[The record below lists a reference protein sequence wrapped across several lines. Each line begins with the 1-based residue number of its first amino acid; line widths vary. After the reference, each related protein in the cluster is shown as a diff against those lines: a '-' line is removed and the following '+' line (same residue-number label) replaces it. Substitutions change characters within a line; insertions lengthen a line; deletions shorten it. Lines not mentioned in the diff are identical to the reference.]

1 VKQYKYDELYL
12 IGTRNKVTGEYL
24 KDYQVDDI
32 AVSPNKLKIY
42 LASLILGLLV
52 PFSVVYG
59 LGTALSV
66 FNDLDVS
73 SFGLAGRLSIGYQF
87 ISIYGGS

>member
-1 VKQYKYDELYL
+1 LKEKSHLLKQKNLFICDNITFNCNL
-12 IGTRNKVTGEYL
+12 ISS
-24 KDYQVDDI
+24 I
-32 AVSPNKLKIY
+32 I
-42 LASLILGLLV
+42 
-52 PFSVVYG
+52 FSVVYG